1 MRRQLGTIRD
11 VKACPRLLGGLS
23 PKLSARI
30 GILIS
35 TCLLSTVGFSA
46 VAEDGGA
53 DSKGDWSAALPYYNR
68 ANKRLGESRYD
79 EAVQDF
85 NDAIARYPSDP
96 DFYTNLG
103 IALRKLGRYADAE
116 QAYKKAIKLNP
127 KDWVPW
133 SDLAN
138 VYLKQDKLKETVAT
152 FEEVLKHDPP
162 AAEKESIKK
171 DITDIKKI
179 MSMQGTAT
187 TAEGA
192 APEVTPAWQ
201 PGDNVKPSETK
212 PGKPVSNGLKRSD
225 IRTTSP
231 SSVKDANVVDRQP
244 SVSTG
249 TAAASSPGVATS
261 SGQVPKKRPGVSPSK
276 DSDWGYTSK

>member
-1 MRRQLGTIRD
+1 MENSEQLKATRQLCSSRMSRLRMGVCVVIG
-11 VKACPRLLGGLS
+11 ACWLS
-23 PKLSARI
+23 SVWFLA
-30 GILIS
+30 
-35 TCLLSTVGFSA
+35 A

-53 DSKGDWSAALPYYNR
+53 EGKGDWSAALPYYNR
-68 ANKRLGESRYD
+68 ANKRLNESRYD

-85 NDAIARYPSDP
+85 NDAIARYPGDP

-103 IALRKLGRYADAE
+103 IALRKLGKYGDAE

-162 AAEKESIKK
+162 AAEKEAIKK

-187 TAEGA
+187 TNEA
-192 APEVTPAWQ
+192 ATPEVTPAWQ
-201 PGDNVKPSETK
+201 PGDNVKPSAAKT
-212 PGKPVSNGLKRSD
+212 GKPISTGLKRSD
-225 IRTTSP
+225 IRASQATN
-231 SSVKDANVVDRQP
+231 SVKDATAVDKLAP
-244 SVSTG
+244 VATG
-249 TAAASSPGVATS
+249 TAPGTTS
-261 SGQVPKKRPGVSPSK
+261 SQAAKKSPAVSQPK
-276 DSDWGYTSK
+276 DSDWGYSSK